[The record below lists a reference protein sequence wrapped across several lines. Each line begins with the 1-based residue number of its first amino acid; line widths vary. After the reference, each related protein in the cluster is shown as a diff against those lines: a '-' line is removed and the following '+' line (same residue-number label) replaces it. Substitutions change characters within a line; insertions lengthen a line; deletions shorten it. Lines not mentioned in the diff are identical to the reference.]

1 MTRRSFSIPPAPSR
15 PAGTTSRRWC
25 SPDAVTLDRF
35 YLQDR
40 ALGMAGRATLA
51 PTHRGGMGIF
61 HPQPGVCT
69 ALGHQ
74 DGSYHE
80 GENLRLSDRDQPDKL
95 DPPIAS
101 FPPDPQGFHDMAGGF
116 YEGVPDRAPS
126 DPAEVRIDMGG
137 NTFSTILREVIPT
150 RGVAQPLPEAALEQ
164 LPDAM
169 ALPAIVAGATGRST
183 RQAQPCAASRPSPTR
198 QRHRALVMPR
208 PVRRQPARPV
218 QLYREVIRP
227 RDPQQHRKKKA
238 PERSSRRLWND
249 GG

>member
-1 MTRRSFSIPPAPSR
+1 
-15 PAGTTSRRWC
+15 
-25 SPDAVTLDRF
+25 
-35 YLQDR
+35 
-40 ALGMAGRATLA
+40 
-51 PTHRGGMGIF
+51 MGIF

-169 ALPAIVAGATGRST
+169 ASPAIVAGATGRST
-183 RQAQPCAASRPSPTR
+183 RQAQPCAAAGVTGSIATTASAAGSGVSTHKAQPSLHSLLPS
-198 QRHRALVMPR
+198 M
-208 PVRRQPARPV
+208 
-218 QLYREVIRP
+218 
-227 RDPQQHRKKKA
+227 
-238 PERSSRRLWND
+238 
-249 GG
+249 

>member
-1 MTRRSFSIPPAPSR
+1 
-15 PAGTTSRRWC
+15 
-25 SPDAVTLDRF
+25 
-35 YLQDR
+35 
-40 ALGMAGRATLA
+40 
-51 PTHRGGMGIF
+51 MGIF

-74 DGSYHE
+74 DGSYLE

-101 FPPDPQGFHDMAGGF
+101 FPPDPQGFHDMAGGS

-164 LPDAM
+164 LSEDDVTRYRRQGDKP
-169 ALPAIVAGATGRST
+169 IHVAGATLRCVAAITQPPAESGFGR
-183 RQAQPCAASRPSPTR
+183 AADHAAISLPGPFGFT
-198 QRHRALVMPR
+198 
-208 PVRRQPARPV
+208 
-218 QLYREVIRP
+218 
-227 RDPQQHRKKKA
+227 
-238 PERSSRRLWND
+238 ER
-249 GG
+249 